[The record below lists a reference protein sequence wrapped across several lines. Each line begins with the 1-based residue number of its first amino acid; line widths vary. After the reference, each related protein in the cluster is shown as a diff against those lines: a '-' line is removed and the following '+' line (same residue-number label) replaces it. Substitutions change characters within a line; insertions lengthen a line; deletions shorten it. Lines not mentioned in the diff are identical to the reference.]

1 MAGVPAGLRRLNGV
15 DVNRN
20 RILSAVLVTATL
32 AATGLAVAAWR
43 DHAAAADREHTG
55 QTCLAGATA
64 AAQAIFSYDYRSF
77 DASVANGRA
86 FTTGSFTDEYT
97 ETTTSL
103 KPVAEQ
109 QQAVVRAEVSAAGLI
124 EARANEVD
132 LLLYVNQYR
141 RNVAITGEKVDQNR
155 VVLTMTLDGG
165 VCKVVKAAAI

>member
-1 MAGVPAGLRRLNGV
+1 MRRLPIPFRQAPW
-15 DVNRN
+15 NRN

-32 AATGLAVAAWR
+32 GATGLAVAAWR
-43 DHAAAADREHTG
+43 DHAATAGRERTG

-86 FTTGSFTDEYT
+86 FTTGGFTDEYT
-97 ETTTSL
+97 GTTASL

>member
-1 MAGVPAGLRRLNGV
+1 MRGRLPIPSK
-15 DVNRN
+15 
-20 RILSAVLVTATL
+20 RILSVVLVTATL
-32 AATGLAVAAWR
+32 GATGLAVAAWR

-77 DASVANGRA
+77 DASVANGKA
-86 FTTGSFTDEYT
+86 FTTGTFTAEYI
-97 ETTTSL
+97 ETTASL

-141 RNVAITGEKVDQNR
+141 RNVNITGEKVDQNR
-155 VVLTMTLDGG
+155 VVLTLVSVDGRW
-165 VCKVVKAAAI
+165 KVSHALAI